1 MKKVILV
8 CFFLWAAGYLLPL
21 ALTEA
26 APPELPAVSLPPA
39 GGETDASSQ
48 PSEPA
53 LSPSP
58 SPSPS
63 PTPIPGDADIVLK
76 VSVEGKIEEMT
87 LADYLV
93 GVLCAEMPALYP
105 EEALKAQAVAA
116 RTYYAYRMLGGAG
129 QYDGADMTDD
139 STVCMA
145 YTAPAAM
152 AGAWGGEAA
161 DYTARMRAAVT
172 ATDGMI
178 MTGTDGEPIAAV
190 FFAISSG
197 KTESAKDIWGSDDP
211 HLQSR
216 DSSWDAEAPGFTG
229 EVQITSEEFQEKFRA
244 KYTSATFPV
253 GKTWFSDWKRSDAG
267 SVLSVKVGGVT
278 VKGSDLRALLGLRSS
293 NFSVSFAGGI
303 YTFTTKGYGHGVG
316 MSQYGARA
324 LALSGKGYA
333 EILAAYYSDFKLEK
347 IKG

>member
-1 MKKVILV
+1 
-8 CFFLWAAGYLLPL
+8 
-21 ALTEA
+21 
-26 APPELPAVSLPPA
+26 
-39 GGETDASSQ
+39 
-48 PSEPA
+48 
-53 LSPSP
+53 
-58 SPSPS
+58 
-63 PTPIPGDADIVLK
+63 
-76 VSVEGKIEEMT
+76 MT

-139 STVCMA
+139 SSVCMA

-152 AGAWGGEAA
+152 AGAWGGDAA

-178 MTGTDGEPIAAV
+178 MTGAEGKPIAAV

-197 KTESAKDIWGSDDP
+197 KTESAKDIWGSENP
-211 HLQSR
+211 NLRSR
-216 DSSWDAEAPGFTG
+216 DSAWDADAPGFSG
-229 EVQITSEEFQEKFRA
+229 EVTVTAEELQRKISA
-244 KYTSATFPV
+244 KYPAARFVAGEPWFADWSRSA
-253 GKTWFSDWKRSDAG
+253 AG
-267 SVLSVKVGGVT
+267 SVLSVKVGGVKM
-278 VKGSDLRALLGLRSS
+278 KGSDLRAIFGLRSA
-293 NFSVSFAGGI
+293 NFTLSYSGGV
-303 YTFTTKGYGHGVG
+303 YTFSTRGYGHGVG